1 VRKIAYGQAYQPSNR
16 VPIAD
21 TTLGTQV
28 SGNNGNFTI
37 TGGINR
43 GQNLFHSF
51 QDFSVPTNGVAT
63 FVNPTGNQSIIT
75 RVTGRSFS
83 DINGTIDTQG
93 ANFLLIN
100 PNGVVF
106 GSNTTLNVGRV
117 FAASTANSLD
127 LVDGTG
133 RTVTFGTNTAGDAPL
148 LTVKPDVLFSAS
160 RLNMGGGS
168 GAIRNFGNLET
179 NNFNQYIGLVGGD
192 ISFNGGQINALSGR
206 VELGGLSAPGSIG
219 LGADRNNPRLS
230 FPVGVARSDLSM
242 NNASSVNY
250 VFGNGNIAITAKN
263 IGLSEKSNINGNV
276 NIHARE
282 LTLQNG
288 SSISSGNYFPEGMG
302 NARKINI
309 HVDGAIRIIG
319 SYIGGF
325 DIGNG
330 GDININSHSLTL
342 TNGASIISATVQGSG
357 NGGNINIHAR
367 ELALQNGSSISSGNY
382 FSGSMGNAGKINIH
396 VDGAIRIIGSYID
409 GRGEGNGGDININ
422 SHSLTLTNGASIV
435 SATVQGSGNTGN
447 VSIRTG
453 DLSLQSG
460 SSISLENLGDIG
472 NTGEINMQVNGAI
485 RIIGGSRIDN
495 SIDEGAAG
503 NGGDINISSRS
514 LLLADNASVSVAN
527 NGLGNAGNITILV
540 LDSISINGGN
550 GLNSQASSGNG
561 GNIKID
567 VNSLILRH
575 MAKVSTNAFGTSQ
588 QSNGGDIA
596 IKSKLLI
603 AIPQEDSDITATAV
617 RGQGGNV
624 TIDAL
629 GIFGIQ
635 FRNQITNRSDITA
648 SSKFSST
655 APSID
660 PIKDTNDLTAVPIN
674 DNVQISQSCSQS
686 QLDNKFHITGRGG
699 HPPSTNEPLAS
710 DVVWSRPSSPPV
722 TTNNPTASTVLQPAA
737 GWILDG
743 QGKATLVAA
752 NTEGTPN
759 SAKIICPTNPS
770 SQPVTL
776 NQ

>member
-117 FAASTANSLD
+117 FAASTANR
-127 LVDGTG
+127 

-325 DIGNG
+325 DI
-330 GDININSHSLTL
+330 
-342 TNGASIISATVQGSG
+342 
-357 NGGNINIHAR
+357 
-367 ELALQNGSSISSGNY
+367 
-382 FSGSMGNAGKINIH
+382 
-396 VDGAIRIIGSYID
+396 
-409 GRGEGNGGDININ
+409 GNGGDININ